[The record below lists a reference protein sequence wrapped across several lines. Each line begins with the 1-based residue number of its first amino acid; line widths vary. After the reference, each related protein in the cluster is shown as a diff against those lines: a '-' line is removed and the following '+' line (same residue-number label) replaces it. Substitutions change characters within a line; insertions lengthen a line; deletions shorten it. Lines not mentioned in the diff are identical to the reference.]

1 MSTGKSFPILA
12 RIILV
17 ALLLAMALLFSG
29 CEFTTNARQL
39 WDQIIGQVVPSEIP
53 AEDIATATHTP
64 QKTITPPFVETTLP
78 PQADLVELVIWVP
91 PQFDPQADLPA
102 SHLLA
107 DRIREFEQQN
117 KNVFIQVRVK
127 PASGLNGLLESLSI
141 TSGAAQAAMPSIVA
155 LSRSDLE
162 TAVSRKL
169 VYPLDSFS
177 TGIDAEDWYQ
187 YARDLAVIGGSSYGL
202 TFAGD
207 ALMLLNRP
215 AVISNQPAT
224 WEEVLQRGEPM
235 SFPAADP
242 QALLPMSLYMSAGG
256 DLVNT
261 QRLPKLDVEILSEV
275 FQLFAD
281 GASAGTFPMWTT
293 QFQKDSD
300 AWTAY
305 NELRTNWVVTWSSK
319 YLLDPAEDTVAL
331 PLPAMKESSI
341 TIVDGWVWCMTDPRT
356 ENSQVNAQLIEF
368 LTDAQF
374 LIKWDPAA
382 GALPVR
388 PSTLSGW
395 NDAKLSTLLEQVA
408 LSAQNK
414 PRNEVISTLGPILSD
429 QLVQILSGKTT
440 APIAAQ
446 TVVEKIENP

>member
-1 MSTGKSFPILA
+1 MNIYKAYPKLA
-12 RIILV
+12 RILLV
-17 ALLLAMALLFSG
+17 LVLVEMVLVLSG
-29 CEFTTNARQL
+29 CEFSTSARQVI
-39 WDQIIGQVVPSEIP
+39 DQIIGQVVPSSIP
-53 AEDIATATHTP
+53 AEDLATATLIP
-64 QKTITPPFVETTLP
+64 QKTIIVQIPESTFA
-78 PQADLVELVIWVP
+78 PQANLVELVIWVP

-102 SHLLA
+102 AHLLA
-107 DRIREFEQQN
+107 ERIREFEQQN

-141 TSGAAQAAMPSIVA
+141 TNGAAQAAMPSIIA

-177 TGIDAEDWYQ
+177 TSIDSEDWYR
-187 YARDLAVIGGSSYGL
+187 YARDLAVIGGSSYGIP
-202 TFAGD
+202 FAGD

-215 AVISNQPAT
+215 AIIGSQPAT
-224 WEEVLQRGEPM
+224 WKDVLLRGEPL

-242 QALLPMSLYMSAGG
+242 QALFAMSLYMSAGG

-261 QRLPKLDVEILSEV
+261 QRLPKLDVDILTNV

-281 GASAGTFPMWTT
+281 GGSAGTFPLWTT

-305 NELRTNWVVTWSSK
+305 NELRTNWVVTWSSR

-331 PLPAMKESSI
+331 PLPAMNENSL
-341 TIVDGWVWCMTDPRT
+341 TLVDGWVWCMTDPRS

-368 LTDAQF
+368 LTDAKF
-374 LIKWDPAA
+374 LQNWDPAA

-388 PSTLSGW
+388 QSSLVGW
-395 NDAKLSTLLEQVA
+395 NDAKLSSLLDQVA
-408 LSAQNK
+408 LSAQIK
-414 PRNEVISTLGPILSD
+414 PRNEVILTLGPILSD

-446 TVVEKIENP
+446 AVIEKIENP